1 MNPPIL
7 NMSKLAKSLGVSMFY
22 VLCMKKAGFT
32 PSHGKKSTL
41 KAAVD
46 WLEEHQDFVTTG
58 IYPRKKRKETLPN
71 ISVVP
76 LGECAGKCGEPML
89 THG

>member
-7 NMSKLAKSLGVSMFY
+7 NMSKLAKSLGVSLFY
-22 VLCMKKAGFT
+22 VLCMKKSGFI

-58 IYPRKKRKETLPN
+58 IYPRKRRETRPN

-76 LGECAGKCGEPML
+76 LDVSADKCGEPML